1 MEFIWKYIKSA
12 ARSIWKYTKLV
23 AKIIGQWMLQYPL
36 AAAAAVFLIILALF
50 AALSGNQ
57 LQMGGL
63 IGKLFGK
70 KKQPNTRE
78 IVPEDRV
85 NEDGKPITPGE
96 SDDKGFVQAPTN
108 LEVVEPTIFSDP
120 DTIIVKHPE
129 KGKIKIDLPKGV
141 KNKDVKEVVLIKP
154 DIVEIKNNDK
164 GVDTKKILEF
174 LK

>member
-1 MEFIWKYIKSA
+1 MEFIWKYIKA
-12 ARSIWKYTKLV
+12 VGKT
-23 AKIIGQWMLQYPL
+23 IGKWMLRYPL

-50 AALSGNQ
+50 VALSGNQ
-57 LQMGGL
+57 LQMGGI

-85 NEDGKPITPGE
+85 DENGKPITPSE
-96 SDDKGFVQAPTN
+96 SDDQGFVQAPTK
-108 LEVVEPTIFSDP
+108 LEIVEPTIFSNP

-129 KGKIKIDLPKGV
+129 KGKVKIDLPQGV
-141 KNKDVKEVVLIKP
+141 KNKSVREVVLVKP
-154 DIVEIKNNDK
+154 NVIEIKNNDK